1 MEINYIKEYLTLY
14 SVKNYLEASEQL
26 YISSST
32 LVRHIQKLEE
42 ELGFKLFDVS
52 GRSIIPSDMSKI
64 FYPMAEELVR
74 LQEQC
79 FSILG
84 SCQNQKEHILRIG
97 FLSLEAPAYQFLGW
111 INRFCEQNSNIK
123 VELYEGESFELCR
136 MLVECKL
143 DLLFCYLPDSFTD
156 ITSHFPVVL
165 DHMAVLISRK
175 DPFAKCGSVELC
187 ALNGKTMVPRPPQTF
202 LNEFIKQVTDSNDIV
217 LNTTFSPSS
226 PAHLLT
232 MVSRK
237 IGISFMP
244 RTAADYLVNSLE
256 SHSQNQIDVQV
267 VDITPRI
274 DIPLQLIWMDKGQLA
289 PAGHTFL
296 RYMQQF
302 RILN

>member
-42 ELGFKLFDVS
+42 ELGFKLFDIS

-64 FYPMAEELVR
+64 FYPMAEEFVR

-79 FSILG
+79 FSVLD
-84 SCQNQKEHILRIG
+84 SCQNQKEHFLRIG
-97 FLSLEAPAYQFLGW
+97 FLALEAPAYQFFGW
-111 INRFCEQNSNIK
+111 INRFCEQNPNIK
-123 VELYEGESFELCR
+123 VELYEGESLELCR

-165 DHMAVLISRK
+165 DHMAVFMSRK
-175 DPFAKCGSVELC
+175 DPLAKCDSIELC
-187 ALNGKTMVPRPPQTF
+187 ALSGKTMVPRPPQTF

-217 LNTTFSPSS
+217 LNTTFSPSGT
-226 PAHLLT
+226 ANLLT
-232 MVSRK
+232 MVSRE

-256 SHSQNQIDVQV
+256 SHGQNQIDVQV
-267 VDITPRI
+267 VDITPQI
-274 DIPLQLIWMDKGQLA
+274 DIPLQLIWMDKGQLS

-302 RILN
+302 RISN